1 MREQEYRAILA
12 YMDEKL
18 DATSHDAEHTR
29 RVLFNALEIAQGDGE
44 LDLDVLIA
52 ACLLHDVARPDEAAT
67 GCDHAAVGAV
77 KAYDFLCSLGW
88 PEDRAAHV
96 REVISTHRFRGT
108 KRPTTKEA
116 EILYDADKIDSTGA
130 IGVARSLFY
139 NGEHHQPLYRLEGT
153 RIAPPEGTRSGTF
166 FDEYVV
172 KLSKIPDVLL
182 TERGRALVEKR
193 AQVAAQ
199 IYEAMVQEIEGVV
212 TAGEARLCRYLEK

>member
-1 MREQEYRAILA
+1 MSEQEYRAILA

-29 RVLFNALEIAQGDGE
+29 RVLFNALEIAEGDP
-44 LDLDVLIA
+44 DVDFDVLIA
-52 ACLLHDVARPDEAAT
+52 ACLLHDVARPDEAAC
-67 GCDHAAVGAV
+67 GCDHAEVGALR
-77 KAYDFLCSLGW
+77 AYDFLLARGW
-88 PEDRAAHV
+88 ERSRAEVV
-96 REVISTHRFRGT
+96 RDAIACHRFRGK
-108 KRPTTKEA
+108 KRPTGKEA
-116 EILYDADKIDSTGA
+116 QILYDADKIDSTGA